1 MDFSFFFLSFCGQ
14 PLYQK
19 WVGPA
24 GKSEKMGLGLIKRKE
39 GLCDMAEFDIH
50 VAEDTNT
57 EKEKERRKRHEY
69 DEIVR
74 CTLSSSRPKNI

>member
-1 MDFSFFFLSFCGQ
+1 
-14 PLYQK
+14 
-19 WVGPA
+19 
-24 GKSEKMGLGLIKRKE
+24 MGLGLIKRKE

>member
-1 MDFSFFFLSFCGQ
+1 MNFSLSFFLFVVNHFTRSESGQ
-14 PLYQK
+14 QENLRR
-19 WVGPA
+19 WA
-24 GKSEKMGLGLIKRKE
+24 LGLVKRKV

-50 VAEDTNT
+50 VSEDTNT
-57 EKEKERRKRHEY
+57 EKEKERRVRHEY